1 MRSEM
6 VSFQTNTSVICPYVR
21 ARLWR
26 GEEGGECER
35 GGGVVESVD
44 SDIFRV
50 VRGTGMS
57 VFNVDIY

>member
-1 MRSEM
+1 MMLLSLKKRNYDLLVKCFIMRSEM

-35 GGGVVESVD
+35 WGEVSLKV
-44 SDIFRV
+44 
-50 VRGTGMS
+50 
-57 VFNVDIY
+57 